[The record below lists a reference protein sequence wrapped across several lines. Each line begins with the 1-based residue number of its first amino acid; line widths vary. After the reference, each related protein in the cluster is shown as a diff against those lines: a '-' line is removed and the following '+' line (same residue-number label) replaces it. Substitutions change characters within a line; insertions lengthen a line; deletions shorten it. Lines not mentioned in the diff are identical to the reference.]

1 MMRDAAGAG
10 CVRRARPVLG
20 TLVEIGI
27 VEAAAD
33 PLRDHAAALAVAS
46 TAACA
51 AAFAAAF
58 AAIDEVQA
66 RLSRFDPASDVARFN
81 AAPRDARIEV
91 SLHTRRVLA
100 MARRLQRASGGA
112 FDVTLGTAPR
122 GWRCA
127 AGLLRKLDAAARID
141 LGGIG
146 KGYAVD
152 RAVDA
157 LQNSGVRS
165 GWVNAGGDLR
175 VFGEAELS
183 LGLRDER
190 EGGARA
196 FAVLRDGAFATS
208 HFGPRSRDRA
218 AAARQVQAHVSVAAP
233 QCLWADA
240 LTKVV
245 AISGDADHPLLRHYA
260 AQAWLHA

>member
-1 MMRDAAGAG
+1 MRDAAGAG
-10 CVRRARPVLG
+10 CVRRARPALG
-20 TLVEIGI
+20 TLVEVGI

-33 PLRDHAAALAVAS
+33 PLRDQAGALAVES

-218 AAARQVQAHVSVAAP
+218 AAARPVQAHVSVAAP